1 MSFFSFN
8 KNNSRTKSKNNK
20 LSFFITKFNMSFL
33 AYELLKKFVISGAI
47 NSDKLDFAHPKNWKP
62 RVLKNISPKGMKT
75 FYRLSDIYEKNPQG
89 MICQNVIKKNKV
101 KIINNKFEGLVSIKG
116 KKLSPK
122 AKSLLEK
129 IRSEKPRYE
138 NIDILI
144 KKYKVNRAFSN

>member
-1 MSFFSFN
+1 
-8 KNNSRTKSKNNK
+8 
-20 LSFFITKFNMSFL
+20 MSFL

-101 KIINNKFEGLVSIKG
+101 KVITSKFESFLSIKG
-116 KKLSPK
+116 KELSPK
-122 AKSLLEK
+122 AKSLLEE
-129 IRSEKPRYE
+129 IRSEKPRYK
-138 NIDILI
+138 NIDFLI
-144 KKYKVNRAFSN
+144 KKYKVNKAFNN